1 MEVKQLITEIQQ
13 CEKIL
18 EEYVNC
24 YKSRYSE
31 MRSIVQSKK
40 NESGVLKNV

>member
-1 MEVKQLITEIQQ
+1 MKAEQLIAEIYQ

-24 YKSRYSE
+24 YDLHE
-31 MRSIVQSKK
+31 
-40 NESGVLKNV
+40 NECPSSF